1 LIAKEIQLPFKKLFF
16 TKEALLPLILFGGYF
31 VGTMSLIDAKLGMLS
46 FPVSGYALTLAI
58 ICALSMLLWRKKK
71 SSRTLALLFG
81 VVLFIVSDRMIAFN
95 TFYFQEEILPM
106 NESFFFHGQGVS

>member
-1 LIAKEIQLPFKKLFF
+1 MKKKVSKFVKKLFF

-95 TFYFQEEILPM
+95 TFYFQEEILSM
-106 NESFFFHGQGVS
+106 N